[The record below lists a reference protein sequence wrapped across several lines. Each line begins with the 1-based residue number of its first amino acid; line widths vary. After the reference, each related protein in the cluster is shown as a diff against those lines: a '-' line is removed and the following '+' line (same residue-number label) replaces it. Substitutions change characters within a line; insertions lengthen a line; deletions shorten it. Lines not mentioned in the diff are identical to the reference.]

1 MIKLAIVAAVAAVCV
16 MAFASSSRA
25 NMVCCTSSTYFNAY
39 VAPTQGGS
47 SSYDDLCNTAIS
59 SSQAFTPGGV
69 YATVS
74 LIDLSGTW
82 RRSFRSNQSYVTIFV
97 NPNTEAGATAY
108 RKKAHCNNSDNSVVY
123 LIQCE
128 LVAYYSG
135 GICA

>member
-1 MIKLAIVAAVAAVCV
+1 

-25 NMVCCTSSTYFNAY
+25 NMVCCTGGTYFNAY

-47 SSYDDLCNTAIS
+47 SRYDDLCNTAIS
-59 SSQAFTPGGV
+59 SSQALTPGAV

-74 LIDLSGTW
+74 LIDVSGGW
-82 RRSFRSNQSYVTIFV
+82 RRSLRSNQSFMAVFV

-108 RKKAHCNNSDNSVVY
+108 SKKAHCNNSDNSVVY
-123 LIQCE
+123 LIRCD
-128 LVAYYSG
+128 LVAYYAG